1 MDSLPDI
8 DINSGIVIGEGDER
22 NFLGEISVEGV
33 EFTYQMRPNNKV
45 RGEREANT
53 TDVCFSVQWVD
64 LVFVV
69 SHYMMEETLPPRGE
83 YVSIPSSVSQ
93 D

>member
-45 RGEREANT
+45 RGEGQALREASMA
-53 TDVCFSVQWVD
+53 DICFAVQ
-64 LVFVV
+64 
-69 SHYMMEETLPPRGE
+69 
-83 YVSIPSSVSQ
+83 
-93 D
+93 